1 MFKYQNSNHHMFG
14 FNFMSWNF
22 ILVTQ
27 KKCKQNLV
35 NYNNHETSTESN
47 LKSVFIYEQELE
59 RHLP

>member
-1 MFKYQNSNHHMFG
+1 MFG

-27 KKCKQNLV
+27 KKFKPNLV